1 MKKKKVVKKLN
12 TFQEKNKKE
21 NKDKDIVQSIGSFN
35 DFLIME
41 KKDKIKET
49 TLEFKNIESDNNFLN
64 DFLILQRLPK
74 PEKSRF
80 SDFFKEINELDKKN
94 KIEEPK
100 IEKNEIQEPINNPQ
114 SPNQRFGSYDG
125 NLSYFSINQYPNQI
139 NENYNFSKKN
149 KLYNNK
155 FNFSNPNS
163 RSTSD
168 SGFTGHGGSFS
179 IKSTNTINSNY
190 SNPFYKTSSSSS
202 IESNIINNNINFNNN
217 NNMNNNIF
225 HIFPNNVGNIN
236 MISTNNIYNNNYI
249 EKEFDPVINIK
260 KVLSFEDKRTTIMIK
275 NLPNKFTREKLL
287 DIIDKKFKNTY
298 DIFILPRD
306 SNKNRNFGY
315 AFMNFLSS
323 YYIPH
328 FYYEFNGKSW
338 INTNSIKVCEITYS
352 KFQGLKEL
360 VSHYPNKITFL
371 NNEIIVNS
379 GINNIFIPNEYKLL
393 FKQLFPNQQ
402 IEENDIGFITKV
414 SF

>member
-1 MKKKKVVKKLN
+1 M
-12 TFQEKNKKE
+12 
-21 NKDKDIVQSIGSFN
+21 
-35 DFLIME
+35 
-41 KKDKIKET
+41 
-49 TLEFKNIESDNNFLN
+49 
-64 DFLILQRLPK
+64 
-74 PEKSRF
+74 
-80 SDFFKEINELDKKN
+80 
-94 KIEEPK
+94 
-100 IEKNEIQEPINNPQ
+100 
-114 SPNQRFGSYDG
+114 
-125 NLSYFSINQYPNQI
+125 
-139 NENYNFSKKN
+139 
-149 KLYNNK
+149 
-155 FNFSNPNS
+155 
-163 RSTSD
+163 
-168 SGFTGHGGSFS
+168 
-179 IKSTNTINSNY
+179 
-190 SNPFYKTSSSSS
+190 
-202 IESNIINNNINFNNN
+202 
-217 NNMNNNIF
+217 IF
-225 HIFPNNVGNIN
+225 
-236 MISTNNIYNNNYI
+236 TNNIYNNNYI

-338 INTNSIKVCEITYS
+338 IDTNSIKVCEITYS

-360 VSHYPNKITFL
+360 VSHYSNKITFL